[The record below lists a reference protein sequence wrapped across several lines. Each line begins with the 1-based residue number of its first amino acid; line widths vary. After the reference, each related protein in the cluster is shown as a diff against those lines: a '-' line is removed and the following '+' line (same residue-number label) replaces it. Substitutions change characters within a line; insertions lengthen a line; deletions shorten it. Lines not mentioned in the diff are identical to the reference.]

1 MIWNKNDPLV
11 LTYDL
16 FRSIV
21 SNGRK
26 LRLKVGF
33 VPSTDLDNPVYC
45 MIFTIGSLVSS
56 RKRLKRPVYTFVSWK
71 FRIEIINFNLK
82 VAVASWYKWRHRL
95 TFLNLVMKLLF
106 LLNHNPTLWLLNEHF
121 IWIFMNKTAWHWPDA
136 KLFTVKTSKTGRSKS
151 FSKISALIKYSTCT
165 LKLRT
170 VKVHLVILGRLCYPF
185 AVHAGIWVRF
195 GAIDVRQ
202 E

>member
-1 MIWNKNDPLV
+1 MNHHDADFNFSHEYKWKKF
-11 LTYDL
+11 YDL
-16 FRSIV
+16 HNWIIAVIKKTIENTS
-21 SNGRK
+21 
-26 LRLKVGF
+26 LYF
-33 VPSTDLDNPVYC
+33 V
-45 MIFTIGSLVSS
+45 
-56 RKRLKRPVYTFVSWK
+56 RRTFGM
-71 FRIEIINFNLK
+71 EIIDFNLK
-82 VAVASWYKWRHRL
+82 IAVASWYIWRHRL

-136 KLFTVKTSKTGRSKS
+136 KLFTVKTSKTGRSKW

-165 LKLRT
+165 LKLRI

-185 AVHAGIWVRF
+185 AVDAEVWVRF